1 MSQFHPDSYENDSV
15 IKGLGMIQTCLQKYT
30 TKAMPSEPCMPMQQI
45 ISFRKKAAMIANGP
59 WMTPDFADT
68 ENTAEGFEAKV
79 GVAAY
84 PESGLIEQYE
94 VGYTLCT
101 AGKDEKVQEAA
112 LEFLKFKT
120 GKMCTGNLPGR

>member
-30 TKAMPSEPCMPMQQI
+30 TSDAIGALYANAANNFLQE
-45 ISFRKKAAMIANGP
+45 KAAMIANGP